1 MPVSTSTAGCSAV
14 SVVWAYLNNNELMY
28 TNIQRYILYIIIVYV
43 NLNTINMLS
52 NNSHL
57 NFTNPFECCKEIDE
71 TSFLTAAIIIHKYN
85 FTNL

>member
-1 MPVSTSTAGCSAV
+1 MPVSTSTAAV
-14 SVVWAYLNNNELMY
+14 SVVWAHLNDNELMY

-85 FTNL
+85 FTNYL

>member
-14 SVVWAYLNNNELMY
+14 SVVWAHLNNNELMY

-52 NNSHL
+52 NL

-71 TSFLTAAIIIHKYN
+71 ISFLTAAIIIH
-85 FTNL
+85 